1 MGEYP
6 ALSEQEIVAIGLQR
20 LVLESGLRLDDV
32 TITVEHT
39 AT

>member
-6 ALSEQEIVAIGLQR
+6 PLSEQEIVAIGLQR
-20 LVLESGLRLDDV
+20 LSLESGLSLESITV
-32 TITVEHT
+32 TIEHP